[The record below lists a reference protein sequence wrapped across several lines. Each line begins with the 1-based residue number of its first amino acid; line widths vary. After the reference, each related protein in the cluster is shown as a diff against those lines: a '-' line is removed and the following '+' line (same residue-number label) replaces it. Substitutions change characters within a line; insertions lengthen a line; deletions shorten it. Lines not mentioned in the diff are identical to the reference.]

1 MLIAM
6 VIAGLF
12 LLVIGVILVV
22 PVRCI
27 VSTADSRYELSQFP
41 IFSVRVAIQE
51 EVRVYLN
58 ILGFPI
64 PVRRKMKPR
73 STEAKQAGTRR
84 KKDGRVVPFSS
95 WVALG
100 KKLLRCFTVKRLQLN
115 VDTGDVVTN
124 AHLVPVFVFASRGN
138 MAYTTNFD
146 GTVSLDLLISL
157 RLYRVAWHI
166 ITFYFKNKR
175 LWK

>member
-1 MLIAM
+1 ML
-6 VIAGLF
+6 L
-12 LLVIGVILVV
+12 GVILIV
-22 PVRCI
+22 PVRFI
-27 VSTADSRYELSQFP
+27 VNTSDSRYEIRQFP
-41 IFSVRVAIQE
+41 IFSVRVALQDK
-51 EVRVYLN
+51 VLVYLS
-58 ILGFPI
+58 ILGFPV
-64 PVRRKMKPR
+64 PVQSRTKPR
-73 STEAKQAGTRR
+73 STQAKQAGR
-84 KKDGRVVPFSS
+84 KGKKNGRVIPFSS

-100 KKLLRCFTVKRLQLN
+100 KKLLRCFTVRRLQLN

-124 AHLVPVFVFASRGN
+124 AHLVPAFIFASRRN
-138 MAYTTNFD
+138 MAFATNFD